1 MYDVIGKAL
10 LDYQKGNYSEDII
23 TISSVA
29 GIDLMRL
36 PYLFR
41 PYNEMPKIEQKA
53 LDLCKGRVLDVG
65 CGSGSHSLY
74 LQQKNLK
81 VKAIDISKGAIE
93 VCKLR
98 GVKNAKVQNINHLK
112 DEKYN
117 TILLLMNGI
126 GISGKLNNLNTFLD
140 QLKSLLLTN
149 GQILLDSSNIVY
161 MFEENEYYINKNQD
175 YLGEVSYTMEY
186 KDKSG
191 KPFDWLF
198 IDFETLQD
206 HALQNGLQC
215 ELIMKG
221 KHYDY
226 LAKLSKL
233 KV

>member
-1 MYDVIGKAL
+1 MNDVFGKAL
-10 LDYQKGNYSEDII
+10 VDYQKGNYSEDII

-41 PYNEMPKIEQKA
+41 SYSEMPIIEQKA
-53 LDLCKGRVLDVG
+53 LELCKGNVLDVG
-65 CGSGSHSLY
+65 CGSGNHALY
-74 LQQKNLK
+74 LQQKNLT

-98 GVKNAKVQNINHLK
+98 GVRNAKVQNINHLK

-126 GISGKLNNLNTFLD
+126 GISGKLNKLNTFLA
-140 QLKSLLLTN
+140 QLRSLLLKD
-149 GQILLDSSNIVY
+149 GQILLDSSNIIY
-161 MFEENEYYINKNQD
+161 IFDEKEYYHNKNED

-186 KDKSG
+186 KDKAG

-198 IDFETLQD
+198 IDFETLQH

-215 ELIMKG
+215 KLIMKG
-221 KHYDY
+221 EHYDY